1 MVREELS
8 NKVAFKQGPEGHG
21 ELKASAMAL
30 GQYMQDLIGE
40 KAGDQC
46 GCIRARHGRAG
57 GVCGSGATV

>member
-1 MVREELS
+1 M
-8 NKVAFKQGPEGHG
+8 G

-30 GQYMQDLIGE
+30 RQYMQDLIGE

-46 GCIRARHGRAG
+46 GCIRARHERAG